1 MAPYCKNYDDIEAF
15 TEVLRTLIEGIDLI
29 KTLQNPQLSEER
41 LYFSFTSHLL
51 ASYNLESIICMDEPV
66 KIITAG
72 IENLKAVDTF
82 ESKCEIEEVS
92 SRERIATEN
101 LKLLHSLIMNQE
113 FKFVENVFLDFNPS
127 TGDPSFTIFVN
138 NQKLAVTEVSDVRY
152 ILSGFELKVEDYVC
166 PTELSLLSRHRD
178 PTELS
183 LALSYRVDRFTAGGQ
198 VGIELVAEAKE
209 EPPPQD

>member
-138 NQKLAVTEVSDVRY
+138 NQKLAVTEVNIVIPLNCRWLY
-152 ILSGFELKVEDYVC
+152 HTGAFF
-166 PTELSLLSRHRD
+166 
-178 PTELS
+178 
-183 LALSYRVDRFTAGGQ
+183 LAANGVDRFTAGGQ

-209 EPPPQD
+209 EPPPQDS